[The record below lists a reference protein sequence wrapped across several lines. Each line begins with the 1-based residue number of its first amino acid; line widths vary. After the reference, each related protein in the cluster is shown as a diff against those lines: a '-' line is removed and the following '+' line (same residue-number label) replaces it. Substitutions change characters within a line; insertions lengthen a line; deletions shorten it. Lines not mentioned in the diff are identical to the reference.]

1 MRKPTGA
8 RLPPLPAPSAAQRQ
22 HAQNFLSRSGSP
34 KFLNFFAVVEKGYK
48 LPFLNI
54 FDGNRQKNFKILGVA
69 LTKNSERTAKNQ
81 RPSHLSTNKAR
92 PRGRRL
98 RKTKFSFFPA
108 PSPIPVGSSLC
119 VLAFGGGGA
128 PVLTGGEPTSHAS
141 TKDGTN
147 DKIKRSF
154 SFLYPVYVYS
164 LLLGLRLLLVLVFLL
179 SYLYHFR
186 SISFFFSLCPH
197 KYHIRTYL
205 F

>member
-81 RPSHLSTNKAR
+81 RSSHLSTNKVR

-108 PSPIPVGSSLC
+108 PFPILVGSSLC
-119 VLAFGGGGA
+119 VLALGGGGA
-128 PVLTGGEPTSHAS
+128 PVLTGGNPPATQAPKTVS
-141 TKDGTN
+141 T
-147 DKIKRSF
+147 IKLTVL
-154 SFLYPVYVYS
+154 FLFYILYMSTLYFLAYVCYW
-164 LLLGLRLLLVLVFLL
+164 F
-179 SYLYHFR
+179 
-186 SISFFFSLCPH
+186 
-197 KYHIRTYL
+197 
-205 F
+205 